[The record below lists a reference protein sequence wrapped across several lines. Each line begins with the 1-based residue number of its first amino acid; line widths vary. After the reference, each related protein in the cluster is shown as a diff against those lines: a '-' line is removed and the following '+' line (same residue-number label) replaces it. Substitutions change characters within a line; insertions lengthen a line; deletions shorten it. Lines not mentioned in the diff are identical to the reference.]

1 MGRGEPMTK
10 RYVIL
15 GNGIAGQTCAEDLRK
30 ADENATVT
38 IVAAE
43 RHPLYNRVALPRYL
57 RGQVRREKVFM
68 RTAEQSA
75 SQNIDIHFETW
86 ATDVDLQEKVVHTNR
101 GQDLKYDA
109 ILIATGGRPKPPPWP
124 GSAEVT
130 ACIGFQT
137 LDDTDAIIEKADQSE
152 RVLVMGGSFIGY
164 ELAEGVS
171 FRKKAN
177 VTWIMRGPW
186 FLRYVLDEEGGRL
199 CRRLGEEQG
208 VQFITS
214 DEVQKFSR
222 QNGRYL
228 AETVNGEKVEFDLL
242 TYGVGLDY
250 YTEPVR
256 DGRVEL
262 SKGIITD
269 SKLRTSAP
277 DAYAAGDIA
286 VFYDLMVERHNQMG
300 TWDNA
305 EAHGKVAAR
314 NMAGADEDFFD
325 VPTYTTTMFGSTLAV
340 MGVKPDVQPGLESVR
355 TFSFEEK
362 FYRKLFF
369 KDDRLVGAI
378 MIGPPKG
385 RKKLIEI
392 MRSRQKIER
401 PKQELLDPANLK
413 ESTVRR
419 GDESSYRLPRTN
431 GIRLQR
437 NRSFDPSDPRVD
449 PPLAKGRHRPD
460 AERGRGRGGPVP
472 SSPLRGRTWTEGG
485 LDRASPRRSPCP
497 GRATRGD
504 LRGSGSAAGRRAR
517 AAGVAGGPARQ
528 AAPRHRVASPG
539 GAA

>member
-1 MGRGEPMTK
+1 LTR
-10 RYVIL
+10 RYVVL
-15 GNGIAGQTCAEDLRK
+15 GNGIAGQTCAEELRK
-30 ADENATVT
+30 ADSEAS
-38 IVAAE
+38 IVMIAAE

-68 RTAEQSA
+68 RTAEDYT
-75 SQNIDIHFETW
+75 NKGLEIHFETW
-86 ATDVDLQEKVVHTNR
+86 ATEVNFQDKVVRTNR
-101 GQDLKYDA
+101 DQEFKYDA

-124 GSAEVT
+124 GSDEVH
-130 ACIGFQT
+130 ACLGFQT
-137 LDDTDAIIEKADQSE
+137 LDDTDAIIEKGDASE

-171 FRKKAN
+171 FRQKAK

-186 FLRYVLDEEGGRL
+186 FLRYVLDEEGGQL
-199 CRRLGEEQG
+199 CRQLGEAQG
-208 VQFITS
+208 VEFLTS

-222 QNGRYL
+222 HNGRFI
-228 AETVNGEKVEFDLL
+228 AETQSGHKVDFDLL

-256 DGRVEL
+256 DGQVKL
-262 SKGIITD
+262 DKGIVTD
-269 SKLRTSAP
+269 AKLRTSAP

-340 MGVKPDVQPGLESVR
+340 AGVTPDVQPDLESVR
-355 TFSFEEK
+355 TYSFEEK

-369 KDDRLVGAI
+369 KDDKLVGAI

-392 MRSRQKIER
+392 MRSRQKIQR
-401 PKQELLDPANLK
+401 PKEELLDPANLK
-413 ESTVRR
+413 
-419 GDESSYRLPRTN
+419 D
-431 GIRLQR
+431 
-437 NRSFDPSDPRVD
+437 
-449 PPLAKGRHRPD
+449 
-460 AERGRGRGGPVP
+460 
-472 SSPLRGRTWTEGG
+472 
-485 LDRASPRRSPCP
+485 
-497 GRATRGD
+497 
-504 LRGSGSAAGRRAR
+504 
-517 AAGVAGGPARQ
+517 
-528 AAPRHRVASPG
+528 
-539 GAA
+539 